1 MKVLAG
7 RRRDAD
13 DVKVL
18 VTHLGLTSVDQVLA
32 LSAEIFPEEEV
43 PPRARL
49 ILEGIFD
56 PGLA

>member
-1 MKVLAG
+1 MKALAG

-13 DVKVL
+13 DIKVL
-18 VTHLGLTSVDQVLA
+18 IAHLGLSSVSQVLA
-32 LSAEIFPEEEV
+32 LCTNVFPEEEV

-56 PGLA
+56 QEQS